1 MPQIKPYNVKT
12 YNAIVQA
19 GLDRF
24 ADQYTINQTDDADAY
39 LIRSVD
45 LHDHDFPKHLKV
57 IARAGAGFNNIP
69 LDKATANGTAVFT
82 TPGSNANAVKE
93 LMIAMFIAASR
104 NLFAA
109 ADYAAQNSGADISK
123 RTERDKTK
131 FNGQELL
138 GKTLAVI
145 GVGHVGSLVAN
156 AASNLGMKVIGYDPY
171 LSADAAWRISTS
183 IERAATLEEALKN
196 ADYVT
201 VHVPKNEETTGMIGA
216 EQFAAMKPGVTV
228 FNFARGGI
236 VNNTEMIKALDNHQA
251 VGYYTDFGSDEILN
265 RDDVVVTP
273 HIGGSTGEAETNGA
287 VQGAETIMTFLETG
301 NVLNSV
307 NLPNLQ
313 VPFVSPYR
321 ITIMHKNIPNM
332 VGQIATVLA
341 NANINIESMSNAAK
355 GDVAYTIIDVN
366 HLQHEQD
373 TDLRE
378 RLSKIDAV
386 YRARLLKNNL

>member
-1 MPQIKPYNVKT
+1 MMYQIKT

-24 ADQYTINQTDDADAY
+24 TDNYQINQDDNADAY

-45 LHDHDFPKHLKV
+45 LHEHDFPKNLKV
-57 IARAGAGFNNIP
+57 IVRAGAGFNNVP

-93 LMIAMFIAASR
+93 LMMAMFVAASR

-109 ADYAAQNSGADISK
+109 ADYAAHNSGADISK

-156 AASNLGMKVIGYDPY
+156 AASELGMKVIAYDPY
-171 LSADAAWRISTS
+171 LSSDAAWRISTN
-183 IERAATLEEALKN
+183 IHRAKTLATALKN
-196 ADYVT
+196 ADYVS
-201 VHVPKNEETTGMIGA
+201 VHVPKNAETTGMIGA
-216 EQFAAMKPGVTV
+216 KAFAAMKDGVTV

-236 VNNTEMIKALDNHQA
+236 VDNAEMLKALDAGKAQ
-251 VGYYTDFGSDEILN
+251 GYFTDFGSDELLN
-265 RDDVVVTP
+265 RNDVVITP

-287 VQGAETIMTFLETG
+287 VQGAETIMNFLETG
-301 NVLNSV
+301 NVVNSV

-313 VPFVSPYR
+313 APFTTPYR
-321 ITIMHKNIPNM
+321 ITVMHQNIPNM
-332 VGQIATVLA
+332 VGQIATTLA
-341 NANINIESMSNAAK
+341 NANINIENMSNAAK
-355 GDVAYTIIDVN
+355 DKVAYTIIDVK
-366 HLQHEQD
+366 HLQKQNGAIID
-373 TDLRE
+373 Q
-378 RLSKIDAV
+378 LSAIDAV
-386 YRARLLKNNL
+386 YRARLLRR

>member
-1 MPQIKPYNVKT
+1 MYQIKT
-12 YNAIVQA
+12 YNAIVQT

-24 ADQYTINQTDDADAY
+24 NDDYQINQTDDADGY

-45 LHDHDFPKHLKV
+45 LHEHDFPETLKV
-57 IARAGAGFNNIP
+57 IARCGAGFNNIP

-93 LMIAMFIAASR
+93 LMIAVLIAASR

-109 ADYAAQNSGADISK
+109 ADYAANNSGADISK

-138 GKTLAVI
+138 GQTLAVI

-156 AASNLGMKVIGYDPY
+156 AASNLGMKVVAYDPY
-171 LSADAAWRISTS
+171 LSSDAAWRISTD
-183 IERAATLEEALKN
+183 IKRAKTLDEALAV

-201 VHVPKNEETTGMIGA
+201 VHVPKNAETTGMIDA
-216 EQFAAMKPGVTV
+216 NAFAAMKPGVKV

-236 VNNTEMIKALDNHQA
+236 VDNTEMIKALDDGRA
-251 VGYYTDFGSDEILN
+251 EAYFTDFGSDEILN
-265 RDDVVVTP
+265 RNDVVITP
-273 HIGGSTGEAETNGA
+273 HIGGSTAEAETNGA
-287 VQGAETIMTFLETG
+287 VQGADTIMTFLETG

-313 VPFVSPYR
+313 VPFVAPYR
-321 ITIMHKNIPNM
+321 ITVMHKNIPNM
-332 VGQIATVLA
+332 VGQIATILA
-341 NANINIESMSNAAK
+341 NANINIENMSNAAK
-355 GDVAYTIIDVN
+355 NDVAYTIIDVN
-366 HLQHEQD
+366 HLQQQD
-373 TDLRE
+373 AAIIDQ
-378 RLSKIDAV
+378 LSAIDAV
-386 YRARLLKNNL
+386 YRARILKRKQ